1 MHLSSALSPL
11 TLFLKTAEIC
21 QCQMANFPLSRPFGL
36 CLCSLLL
43 FVCAFLPISTQR
55 VNVTLF
61 TESQCPF
68 CTRLLREQIWQ
79 FHSRFPGIMNLQVIP
94 FGKGN
99 CEFTRDRR
107 IICKCMHGPTECDL
121 NRLQNCAISYFP
133 RRHIGLVT
141 CIQGLKNLDEAYRR
155 CLSRLSPRTQF
166 RLKQCAETQTGEVLN
181 YVSMLNTH
189 RAGVRIWPTAYVNG
203 HFFDRSYPMETKI
216 CEHTAWC

>member
-1 MHLSSALSPL
+1 MGKSQQFRANARLRLPTLTALFF
-11 TLFLKTAEIC
+11 LFIC
-21 QCQMANFPLSRPFGL
+21 IFHRAR
-36 CLCSLLL
+36 
-43 FVCAFLPISTQR
+43 AQR

-79 FHSRFPGIMNLQVIP
+79 FHSRYPGIMNLQVIP

-155 CLSRLSPRTQF
+155 CLSRLSSRTQL

-203 HFFDRSYPMETKI
+203 HFFDRSYPMEVKI
-216 CEHTAWC
+216 CEHTGWC